1 MAFWSVEQLGYL
13 LEHHTEQRRIALV
26 PEPVLMTVAQA
37 RVEDMIARQ
46 YFSHTD
52 PDGYGPN
59 YHVRATGWP
68 LPDWYGQ
75 EPAAN
80 NIESIAAGYPMPEDV
95 IRGLSHSPGHWAHLM
110 GLIDFF
116 KEQDSYGIGYA
127 FNDQAKYR
135 YYWAIIIAKKDIMVS
150 GE

>member
-1 MAFWSVEQLGYL
+1 MASWSAEQLGYL
-13 LEHHTEQRRIALV
+13 IERHTEQRRIALV
-26 PEPVLMTVAQA
+26 PEPVLMSVAQA

-46 YFSHTD
+46 YFSHVT
-52 PDGYGPN
+52 PEGYGAN
-59 YHVRATGWP
+59 YLVHATGWP
-68 LPDWYGQ
+68 LPDWYSQ

-95 IRGLSHSPGHWAHLM
+95 IRALSHSPGHWAHLM

-116 KEQDSYGIGYA
+116 KEQDSYGIGFA
-127 FNDQAKYR
+127 FSEVSTFHW
-135 YYWAIIIAKKDIMVS
+135 YWAVIVAKKDVMVS